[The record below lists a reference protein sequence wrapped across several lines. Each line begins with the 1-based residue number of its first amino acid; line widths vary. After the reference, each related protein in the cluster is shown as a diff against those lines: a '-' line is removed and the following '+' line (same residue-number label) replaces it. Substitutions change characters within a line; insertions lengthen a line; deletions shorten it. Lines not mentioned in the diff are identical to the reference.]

1 MCARVCV
8 FFLHLHDF
16 LRRPRVF
23 SHALGC
29 GARRG
34 PAFTQ
39 RRKFGPREGSV
50 ARALGVQSR
59 EIGQVITGVLS
70 AELEPSKTIE
80 NPHVSHCCKEQQ
92 HGNSN
97 RFKLASVI
105 QLRTLLRVCGPLL
118 CMRGHDLCVYG
129 LCVCSVYVCARVW
142 VCHSVVA
149 CWEGH
154 VRVSFSY
161 ICLNGA
167 YISVDG

>member
-1 MCARVCV
+1 MGSEMCIRDRLQYRTSSTCNLFTCV
-8 FFLHLHDF
+8 PFFLSSFF
-16 LRRPRVF
+16 LFPSVFHVYVVF
-23 SHALGC
+23 S
-29 GARRG
+29 
-34 PAFTQ
+34 FVVMYQ
-39 RRKFGPREGSV
+39 
-50 ARALGVQSR
+50 
-59 EIGQVITGVLS
+59 LS
-70 AELEPSKTIE
+70 T
-80 NPHVSHCCKEQQ
+80 VF
-92 HGNSN
+92 
-97 RFKLASVI
+97 RFSILYSAIYRLSMVFCYCLH
-105 QLRTLLRVCGPLL
+105 LRTLILCVCGPLL